1 MGGAHLRLCAVSID
15 LDEIGCYTAIHG
27 LPATSGEPAHAVYRR
42 ALPRLL
48 ALFEELSVPLTLFAI
63 GRDLEDER
71 AARQIEA
78 AARSGHEIGNHTLD
92 HHYDFSRRPEAE
104 IRAQIEGGA
113 RAIERVT
120 GRAPTGF
127 RAPGYT
133 VTDRVFDALA
143 QLGVG
148 YGSSVFPCP
157 AYYALKLAAITQ
169 YRLRG
174 RPTRS
179 IVDHPRV
186 LTAPAEPY
194 RVGSPYPRRGHG
206 LLELPI
212 GVTRERYGRL
222 PYLGTSVVL
231 AGRRGVRALT
241 EAIVGRSLI
250 NLVLHGIEGADA
262 HDDDLTAL
270 RTHQPDLRIPAED
283 KLATLRSTVYA
294 LRERGYAFVTLAD
307 AAAAFA

>member
-1 MGGAHLRLCAVSID
+1 MIGSPRLCAVSID
-15 LDEIGCYTAIHG
+15 LDEIDCYTAIHG
-27 LPATSGEPAHAVYRR
+27 LPATSGAPAHAVYRR

-63 GRDLEDER
+63 GRDLDDER

-92 HHYDFSRRPEAE
+92 HHYDFSRRSEAE

-113 RAIERVT
+113 RAIARVT
-120 GRAPTGF
+120 GRAPSGF

-133 VTDRVFDALA
+133 ITDGVFDVLA

-157 AYYALKLAAITQ
+157 AYYALKLAAIAQ

-179 IVDHPRV
+179 IIDHPRV

-194 RVGSPYPRRGHG
+194 RVGSPYPRRGSG

-212 GVTRERYGRL
+212 GVTRDHYGRL

-231 AGRRGVRALT
+231 AGARGVRALT
-241 EAIVGRSLI
+241 EAVVGRGLI

-262 HDDDLTAL
+262 HADDLTAL
-270 RTHQPDLRIPAED
+270 RAHQPDLRIAAAD
-283 KLATLRSTVYA
+283 KLATLRSTVLA
-294 LRERGYAFVTLAD
+294 LRERGYTFVTLAD